1 MDSLSSSFTQAQ
13 SPSVMPSATQDISG
27 PVSEAWWKEASV
39 YQIYPSSFKDSNG
52 DGIGDIPGVIEKL
65 DYFKNLGVDIVWLC
79 PVYPSPQVD
88 MGYDVADYCDIDPQ
102 YGTMA
107 DVERLIDGLHSRGLK
122 LLMDLVV
129 NHTSDKHK
137 WFQESKSSKD
147 SPYRDWYIWRK
158 PRYDENGER
167 QPPNNWLSY
176 FGGSAWE
183 YDSASDEYY
192 LHLFAKEQ
200 PDLNWEHAP
209 VREAVHDIIRFW
221 LGKGVDG
228 FRMDVINFIS
238 KQDGL
243 PDATVKIPGAKY
255 QWGDEHYACGPR
267 LHEYLQ
273 DIGKILKEYNAF
285 SVGEMPAVQDPKE
298 VIKSVG
304 ESRGELNMIFNFE
317 IVDMDHGDGGKFS
330 PHKWEMQDLKRI
342 VNKWQTFMY
351 KNKGWNALYLENH
364 DQARTV
370 SRWASDKPAYRALS
384 AKMLSTFLCFQS
396 GTVFVYQGQELGMA
410 NMPADWEMTEHR
422 DLETLN
428 HWEELKQITGS
439 DAAVLEIARKE
450 YQLKSRDHA
459 RTPVQ
464 WDSSTNAGFST
475 ATPWIRV
482 NDDYKEWNAAAQ
494 VSKPESVF
502 EHWKSALALRKELKH
517 IIVYGDFELL
527 DEENADVFAY
537 ARSNGS
543 QKVVVVCSF
552 RDREISWSPPVDL
565 QSGKVLLAN
574 NAEVN
579 LSQKTISLRP
589 FEAFVCQLH

>member
-13 SPSVMPSATQDISG
+13 SASVMPSATQDISG

-107 DVERLIDGLHSRGLK
+107 DVERLIEGLHSRDLK

-176 FGGSAWE
+176 FGGTYSQTGTSFPVVNMRFSTGSAWE

-330 PHKWEMQDLKRI
+330 PRKWEMQDLKRI

-428 HWEELKQITGS
+428 HWEELKQTPGS
-439 DAAVLEIARKE
+439 DAAVLDIARKE

-482 NDDYKEWNAAAQ
+482 NDDYKD
-494 VSKPESVF
+494 VF
-502 EHWKSALALRKELKH
+502 EHFA
-517 IIVYGDFELL
+517 LL
-527 DEENADVFAY
+527 DEKNEDIINDDVFSMRGRWITLSLFVASETE
-537 ARSNGS
+537 RFLGPLHSEFN
-543 QKVVVVCSF
+543 
-552 RDREISWSPPVDL
+552 
-565 QSGKVLLAN
+565 QSGKTISLLAN
-574 NAEVN
+574 NPEVN
-579 LSQKTISLRP
+579 LSQKISLRP
-589 FEAFVCQLH
+589 FEAICLSKH